1 MLVAEILNRDAPTV
15 GPDDDVFF
23 AVRRLQES
31 RGGILPVVVG
41 EARGA
46 RIVGVLRYRDVFTAT
61 YGRHDATTAT
71 PVGAAMSPAG
81 FTCRSSDSLGLAVRL
96 LRRSGNDALPVLDAD
111 GYLVGVLSFA
121 DLMKEVAK

>member
-1 MLVAEILNRDAPTV
+1 MTTESCRENSGMSSAVSRKRRRSMLVAEILNRDVPTV

-81 FTCRSSDSLGLAVRL
+81 FT
-96 LRRSGNDALPVLDAD
+96 
-111 GYLVGVLSFA
+111 
-121 DLMKEVAK
+121 

>member
-1 MLVAEILNRDAPTV
+1 M
-15 GPDDDVFF
+15 
-23 AVRRLQES
+23 
-31 RGGILPVVVG
+31 
-41 EARGA
+41 
-46 RIVGVLRYRDVFTAT
+46 VGVLRYRDVFAAT
-61 YGRHDATTAT
+61 YGRQDAPAAT

-96 LRRSGNDALPVLDAD
+96 LRRSGSDALPVLDAE